1 MPYLVSAIRMMRLVA
16 KVGQWPKRPAKVS
29 QWRKRMPFGIHTHAC
44 NAPGVTCHVDGWC
57 M

>member
-1 MPYLVSAIRMMRLVA
+1 MPYLVSAIRMMRLPA
-16 KVGQWPKRPAKVS
+16 KVAQWPKRPAKVS